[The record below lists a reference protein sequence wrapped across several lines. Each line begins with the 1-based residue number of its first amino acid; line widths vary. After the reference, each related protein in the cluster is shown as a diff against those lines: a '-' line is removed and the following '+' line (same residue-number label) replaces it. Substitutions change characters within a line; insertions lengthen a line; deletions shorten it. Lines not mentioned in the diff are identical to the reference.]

1 MRVMAVVE
9 ERRRRVDWVVLAG
22 YKPRLES
29 LDARRETD
37 IMYICVCVLWLMEEN
52 RGSGETEVTEVPMQG
67 RLQVHE

>member
-1 MRVMAVVE
+1 MMAVVE

-37 IMYICVCVLWLMEEN
+37 IMYICVLWLMEEE
-52 RGSGETEVTEVPMQG
+52 RGSGETEVAEVPMQR
-67 RLQVHE
+67 RLLVHE

>member
-1 MRVMAVVE
+1 MAVVE

-37 IMYICVCVLWLMEEN
+37 IMYMYVCC
-52 RGSGETEVTEVPMQG
+52 G
-67 RLQVHE
+67 

>member
-1 MRVMAVVE
+1 MMAVVE

-37 IMYICVCVLWLMEEN
+37 IMYICVLWLMEEE
-52 RGSGETEVTEVPMQG
+52 RGSGETEVGEVPMQR
-67 RLQVHE
+67 RLLVHK